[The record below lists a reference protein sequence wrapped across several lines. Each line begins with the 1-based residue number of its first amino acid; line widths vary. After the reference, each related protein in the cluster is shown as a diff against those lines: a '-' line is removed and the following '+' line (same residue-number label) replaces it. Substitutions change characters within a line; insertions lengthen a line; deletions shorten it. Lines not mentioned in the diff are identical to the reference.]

1 MQPATPEK
9 VEEKWKSMNLALKHV
24 IQKWEESGQGFSGFI
39 NEEDVGEEDDDYD
52 GYYSNKEDVNNDNN
66 GAKGCVFGSLS
77 NCSQQSLDLRRNFVD
92 GRSTYLIYLWDMLW
106 EHDLFQSSMQQLK
119 EGIGSSNGHLGVPL
133 VIRGKRNID
142 NNDSLSS
149 LSKKSNSTNVM
160 SKLGASITKHT
171 ESMVTVAKIAAV
183 EQEKKRQEALV
194 EQEKN

>member
-1 MQPATPEK
+1 
-9 VEEKWKSMNLALKHV
+9 MNLALKHV